1 MLSKAR
7 KTRSSLNP
15 PRSCTKVYPWY
26 TYEGPQQNERD
37 IDEYF
42 KLYPNPQSRNILS
55 SDVRQRY
62 LDNVLD
68 ELYIVLEAPQSK
80 HPDYPYK
87 CAYNCWTTAPDNDS
101 SYLFQIIS
109 FKTTKNLGSDDDYLN
124 FVCESCLYGCLC
136 DFTSV
141 LQAFTLE
148 PINLIDFFPFVFL
161 DNRYVKATPKD
172 LLRAHYGIWVKPQDY
187 FRLAN
192 DISNNCLHLTH
203 QFRRVSIIHR
213 DSVCNNLDKKK

>member
-7 KTRSSLNP
+7 KTQSSLRP
-15 PRSCTKVYPWY
+15 PRGCTKEYPWY
-26 TYEGPQQNERD
+26 TYEGPQHNERD
-37 IDEYF
+37 IDEHF
-42 KLYPNPQSRNILS
+42 KPYPNPQLRNILS
-55 SDVRQRY
+55 TDIRQRY
-62 LDNVLD
+62 LDVFD

-87 CAYNCWTTAPDNDS
+87 CAYDCCSTVPDNDS

-109 FKTTKNLGSDDDYLN
+109 LKTTKNLGSDDDYLN
-124 FVCESCLYGCLC
+124 FICESCLYGCLV

-161 DNRYVKATPKD
+161 DDRHVKSTPKD
-172 LLRAHYGIWVKPQDY
+172 RLRVHYGIWVKPPDY

-192 DISNNCLHLTH
+192 VISHRCLHLTRY
-203 QFRRVSIIHR
+203 QSFRDILC
-213 DSVCNNLDKKK
+213 DNL